1 MGLREQFQAKA
12 EQLAQ
17 RARAEADAEAARRG
31 AGTADGPGEPECGTE
46 RAEHTGY

>member
-31 AGTADGPGEPECGTE
+31 APPADGTGESARDPGTE
-46 RAEHTGY
+46 EPAGY

>member
-31 AGTADGPGEPECGTE
+31 TATTDGPEPEPGTE
-46 RAEHTGY
+46 PAEPTGY